1 MSGTYRVDYS
11 RDAADDL
18 LGIKG
23 YVEQVSGSPRTTR
36 HQVNAIREAVRRL
49 EAMPARHPI
58 IEGGAME
65 LRRVRRLN
73 VGSFAIFYVVDEERC
88 RASIVRIV
96 GGRRDLRG
104 IVGYER

>member
-1 MSGTYRVDYS
+1 MSGAYRVDYS

-18 LGIKG
+18 LDIKG
-23 YVEQVSGSPRTTR
+23 YVEQVSGSPRTAR
-36 HQVNAIREAVRRL
+36 RQVNAIRKAVRRL

-58 IEGGAME
+58 IEEGAMA
-65 LRRVRRLN
+65 RRRIRQLN
-73 VGSFAIFYVVDEERC
+73 FGSFAIFYVVDEER
-88 RASIVRIV
+88 RRVSIVRIV

>member
-1 MSGTYRVDYS
+1 MSGAYRVDYS
-11 RDAADDL
+11 GDAADDL
-18 LGIKG
+18 QDIKG
-23 YVEQVSGSPRTTR
+23 YVEQVSESPRTAR
-36 HQVNAIREAVRRL
+36 RQVNAIREAVRRL

-65 LRRVRRLN
+65 QRRVRRLN
-73 VGSFAIFYVVDEERC
+73 VSSFAIFYVVDDER
-88 RASIVRIV
+88 RRVSIVRIV

>member
-1 MSGTYRVDYS
+1 MSGAYRVDYS

-18 LGIKG
+18 LNIKG
-23 YVEQVSGSPRTTR
+23 YVEQVSGSPRTAR
-36 HQVNAIREAVRRL
+36 RQVNAIREAVRRL
-49 EAMPARHPI
+49 EAMPARHPK

-65 LRRVRRLN
+65 RRRARRLS
-73 VGSFAIFYVVDEERC
+73 VGSFAIFYVVDEER
-88 RASIVRIV
+88 RRVSIVRIV

>member
-11 RDAADDL
+11 RDGADDL
-18 LGIKG
+18 LNIKG
-23 YVEQVSGSPRTTR
+23 YVEQVFGSPRTAR
-36 HQVNAIREAVRRL
+36 RQVNAIRETVRRL

-58 IEGGAME
+58 IEEGAME
-65 LRRVRRLN
+65 RRRVRRLN
-73 VGSFAIFYVVDEERC
+73 VGSFAIFYVVDEEGHRV
-88 RASIVRIV
+88 SIVRIV